1 MGYGYWVC
9 QTLKTVDPCH
19 LLEVGQLRLVPRVAR
34 EVLLARDSLE
44 RYAQR
49 HKRDACAL
57 NYLGVLLE
65 QEGLR
70 RPAAQVLSRVLQVG
84 DELSPNHLLAVKSN
98 LAKILWL
105 SDSTHTTC
113 LHLSVGYTLSTAL

>member
-65 QEGLR
+65 QEGLH
-70 RPAAQVLSRVLQVG
+70 RPAAQVLSRSVG
-84 DELSPNHLLAVKSN
+84 LAWSAAIHLLPVHCAEYCKWGTSS
-98 LAKILWL
+98 LQTIFWL
-105 SDSTHTTC
+105 SKAIW
-113 LHLSVGYTLSTAL
+113 LKFFG